1 MNYTRLHKRLSL
13 DEGVR
18 AKPYRCTAGKL
29 TIGIGRNLDD
39 RGLSEQEIKYLFLND
54 VTLSVEEC
62 RRLLPTFN
70 SLSDV
75 RQEVLVNM
83 MFNLGYSRLS
93 QFKKFLAA
101 IGRED
106 WSDAA
111 VQMLDSKWA
120 TQVGARATRLATAM
134 WTGAFDE

>member
-1 MNYTRLHKRLSL
+1 MNYTRLQKRLSL

-134 WTGAFDE
+134 RTGAFDE